1 MPPQMV
7 LKKSY
12 FVPQTKRS
20 GLVMKNILTGFFC
33 LQLSAAALQAQTGC
47 EVLVNLTGYPH
58 DTLWFG
64 HTVGKRA
71 EPEFFA
77 LRQPDGNF
85 RLKSNTSL
93 PQGMYALIMKRNAGA
108 NYQHTPCWI
117 ADEQRKFA
125 VEADYAQLFNTIA
138 FTGSK
143 ENEILY
149 EYLRNYQEMTD
160 RLDSATDNWKEA
172 LDGNT
177 FKSKM
182 IAETALNQYQSSF
195 MRQYPG
201 SLTTKLV
208 EQTLFLLPPPPTAPY
223 ASLEA
228 EADSHFQWQKQH
240 FFDRMN
246 LADEDFLRQP
256 LWLDRT
262 DFYVTKL
269 PPPNPDSMILLLETV
284 FKKLEPNREA
294 YQYYFRYL
302 MNSLSRMS
310 RYRTDEVFVHFV
322 RKYVD
327 TGKATWISESDLG
340 KYKTDA
346 NRMEPLFV
354 GKKAPNVTLYD
365 KDNRE
370 VVLYDIESPYTLVA
384 FWRYDCSHCNK
395 EMPVVKRVVEKF
407 QSKGVKVLSVCGNSS
422 EATLPKCWEFVERHA
437 LPAEWMY
444 VADPLR
450 RSRFTSLFNVSGYP
464 RLFLLDADKK
474 ILYKQGGEASEETM
488 SRVLEKLVK

>member
-1 MPPQMV
+1 
-7 LKKSY
+7 
-12 FVPQTKRS
+12 
-20 GLVMKNILTGFFC
+20 MKNIFFFTFFTFFFT
-33 LQLSAAALQAQTGC
+33 AALHAQSGC
-47 EVLVNLTGYPH
+47 EIQVNPTGYPH

-71 EPEFFA
+71 VPEFFA
-77 LRQPDGNF
+77 LRQPDGGF
-85 RLKSNTSL
+85 LLKSDSPL

-108 NYQHTPCWI
+108 NFQHTPCWI
-117 ADEQRKFA
+117 ADGQRKFA
-125 VEADYAQLFNTIA
+125 VKADYTQLFNTIA
-138 FTGSK
+138 FTDSK

-160 RLDSATDNWKEA
+160 RLDSATDKWKEA

-195 MRQYPG
+195 TRQYPG
-201 SLTTKLV
+201 SLTAKLV

-228 EADSHFQWQKQH
+228 EADAHFQWQKHH
-240 FFDRMN
+240 FFDRMD
-246 LADEDFLRQP
+246 LTGDDFLRQP

-269 PPPNPDSMILLLETV
+269 SPPYPDSMILQLETV

-294 YQYYFRYL
+294 YQYYFRYM

-310 RYRTDEVFVHFV
+310 RYRTDEVFVYFV

-327 TGKATWISESDLG
+327 TGKANWISESDLG

-354 GKKAPNVTLYD
+354 GKKAPDVTLYD
-365 KDNRE
+365 KDNKE
-370 VVLYDIESPYTLVA
+370 VSLYKIESPYTLVA

-407 QSKGVKVLSVCGNSS
+407 QSKGIKVLSVCGNSS

-437 LPAEWMY
+437 LPAGWMH
-444 VADPLR
+444 VADALR

-488 SRVLEKLVK
+488 SRVFERLLK

>member
-1 MPPQMV
+1 
-7 LKKSY
+7 
-12 FVPQTKRS
+12 
-20 GLVMKNILTGFFC
+20 MKNRLTFFFC
-33 LQLSAAALQAQTGC
+33 ILYFNAALHAQTGC
-47 EVLVNLTGYPH
+47 EIQLNIASYTH

-77 LRQPDGNF
+77 LRQPDGGF
-85 RLKSNTSL
+85 LLKSAALL

-117 ADEQRKFA
+117 ADGQRTFSVK
-125 VEADYAQLFNTIA
+125 ADYNQLFNTIA
-138 FTGSK
+138 FTDSK

-201 SLTTKLV
+201 TLTAKLV
-208 EQTLFLLPPPPTAPY
+208 EQTLFLLPPPATKPY

-228 EADSHFQWQKQH
+228 EADLHFQWQKQH

-246 LADEDFLRQP
+246 LAGDDFLRQP

-269 PPPNPDSMILLLETV
+269 PPPYPDSMILQLETV

-294 YQYYFRYL
+294 YQYYFRYM

-327 TGKATWISESDLG
+327 KGKANWISESDLG

-346 NRMEPLFV
+346 TRMEPLFV
-354 GKKAPNVTLYD
+354 GKKAPDVTLYD
-365 KDNRE
+365 KDNKE
-370 VVLYDIESPYTLVA
+370 VSLYKIESPYTLVA

-407 QSKGVKVLSVCGNSS
+407 QSKGIKVLSVCGNSS
-422 EATLPKCWEFVERHA
+422 EATLPKCWEFVDRHA
-437 LPAEWMY
+437 LPAEWMHA
-444 VADPLR
+444 ADPLR

-474 ILYKQGGEASEETM
+474 ILYKQGGEASEETL
-488 SRVLEKLVK
+488 SRFFEKLMK

>member
-1 MPPQMV
+1 
-7 LKKSY
+7 
-12 FVPQTKRS
+12 
-20 GLVMKNILTGFFC
+20 MKNILTFSFC
-33 LQLSAAALQAQTGC
+33 ILYFTAAIHAQTGC
-47 EVLVNLTGYPH
+47 EIQINLTGYTH

-77 LRQPDGNF
+77 LRQPDGSF
-85 RLKSNTSL
+85 LLKTNTPL
-93 PQGMYALIMKRNAGA
+93 PQGMYALLMKRNSGP
-108 NYQHTPCWI
+108 NFQHTPCWI
-117 ADEQRKFA
+117 ADGQRKFA
-125 VEADYAQLFNTIA
+125 VKADYAQLFNTIA
-138 FTGSK
+138 FTDSK

-201 SLTTKLV
+201 SLTAKLV
-208 EQTLFLLPPPPTAPY
+208 EQTLFLLPPPATKPY
-223 ASLEA
+223 VSLEA

-246 LADEDFLRQP
+246 LAADDFLRQP

-294 YQYYFRYL
+294 YQYYFRYM

-327 TGKATWISESDLG
+327 KGKANWISESDLG

-346 NRMEPLFV
+346 TRMEPLFV
-354 GKKAPNVTLYD
+354 GKKAPDVTLYD
-365 KDNRE
+365 KDNKE
-370 VVLYDIESPYTLVA
+370 VSLYKIESPYTLVA

-407 QSKGVKVLSVCGNSS
+407 QSKGIKVLSVCGNSS

-437 LPAEWMY
+437 LPAEWMH

-488 SRVLEKLVK
+488 SRVFEKLLE

>member
-1 MPPQMV
+1 
-7 LKKSY
+7 
-12 FVPQTKRS
+12 
-20 GLVMKNILTGFFC
+20 MKNILTFSFC
-33 LQLSAAALQAQTGC
+33 ILCFTAALHAQSGC
-47 EVLVNLTGYPH
+47 EIQITLTGYTH

-85 RLKSNTSL
+85 LLKSAASL

-117 ADEQRKFA
+117 ADGQRKFA
-125 VEADYAQLFNTIA
+125 VKADYAQLFNTIA
-138 FTGSK
+138 FTDSK

-160 RLDSATDNWKEA
+160 RLDSTTDKWKET

-201 SLTTKLV
+201 TLTAKLV
-208 EQTLFLLPPPPTAPY
+208 EQTLFLLPPPATEPY

-228 EADSHFQWQKQH
+228 EANTHFQWQKRH
-240 FFDRMN
+240 FFDRMD
-246 LADEDFLRQP
+246 LTGDDFLRQP

-294 YQYYFRYL
+294 YQYYFRYM

-310 RYRTDEVFVHFV
+310 RYRTDEVFVYFV

-346 NRMEPLFV
+346 TRMEPLFV
-354 GKKAPNVTLYD
+354 GKKAPDVTLYD
-365 KDNRE
+365 KDNKE
-370 VVLYDIESPYTLVA
+370 VSLYKIESP
-384 FWRYDCSHCNK
+384 
-395 EMPVVKRVVEKF
+395 
-407 QSKGVKVLSVCGNSS
+407 
-422 EATLPKCWEFVERHA
+422 
-437 LPAEWMY
+437 
-444 VADPLR
+444 
-450 RSRFTSLFNVSGYP
+450 
-464 RLFLLDADKK
+464 
-474 ILYKQGGEASEETM
+474 
-488 SRVLEKLVK
+488 